1 MSDAVAPALVHVGR
15 APDRRIPASIGYGA
29 ACLLAA
35 LAGGVAAAG
44 AGPDAGEVALGRALV
59 VGAPLAVGFYAWH
72 SRRATRFGA
81 VLMVLG
87 LAWFLATFSESDRGG
102 WYTLGRT
109 AGWTAEVVFVYAAL
123 AYPSGRLT
131 GRIDRLLVGVTAA
144 VAAVFFVPQ
153 LFLAEQLQVP
163 SPYTSCTADCPPSA
177 LFTLDTEPASLLDGL
192 RSAGALLVFT
202 IDLAV
207 VARIGMRVGDTRS
220 LTRRMLL
227 PVAIVLAVRAALM
240 GVAIIARQTGPD
252 QQTLEIAVWALA
264 LATPA
269 LAVAF
274 AVGLAR
280 FQLYAGRV
288 LERLA
293 GDVRASPDPIELSRS
308 LARAFGDPQLRLAF
322 PRPATPGLW
331 SDSSGRPFV
340 LPGPGSGRWV
350 VEISDGGEVIAA
362 LVCDRDLELHPA
374 LVEAA
379 ASLVSVTLANQR
391 LVAGAEASLRE
402 LEASRARLATS
413 AERERRRI
421 ERDLHDGAQQRL
433 VALRIELELAEELLG
448 SDLDAGRARLRE
460 LEQDV
465 DDALE
470 ELRAVAHGVYPPVL
484 ADRGLTDAL
493 RAVANRSPVRVD
505 VEAQQVGRY
514 PAELESAVY
523 FCVLEALQNALKHA
537 NGVRRI
543 TVDLD
548 GAAAA
553 ELRFAVRDDGAG
565 VRRGDALRGGAGIT
579 GMRDRVAA
587 FGGHLDIASAVGV
600 GTTVRGLV
608 RTDVEAAP

>member
-1 MSDAVAPALVHVGR
+1 
-15 APDRRIPASIGYGA
+15 
-29 ACLLAA
+29 
-35 LAGGVAAAG
+35 
-44 AGPDAGEVALGRALV
+44 
-59 VGAPLAVGFYAWH
+59 
-72 SRRATRFGA
+72 
-81 VLMVLG
+81 
-87 LAWFLATFSESDRGG
+87 
-102 WYTLGRT
+102 
-109 AGWTAEVVFVYAAL
+109 
-123 AYPSGRLT
+123 
-131 GRIDRLLVGVTAA
+131 
-144 VAAVFFVPQ
+144 
-153 LFLAEQLQVP
+153 
-163 SPYTSCTADCPPSA
+163 
-177 LFTLDTEPASLLDGL
+177 
-192 RSAGALLVFT
+192 
-202 IDLAV
+202 
-207 VARIGMRVGDTRS
+207 
-220 LTRRMLL
+220 
-227 PVAIVLAVRAALM
+227 
-240 GVAIIARQTGPD
+240 
-252 QQTLEIAVWALA
+252 
-264 LATPA
+264 
-269 LAVAF
+269 
-274 AVGLAR
+274 
-280 FQLYAGRV
+280 
-288 LERLA
+288 
-293 GDVRASPDPIELSRS
+293 
-308 LARAFGDPQLRLAF
+308 
-322 PRPATPGLW
+322 
-331 SDSSGRPFV
+331 
-340 LPGPGSGRWV
+340 
-350 VEISDGGEVIAA
+350 
-362 LVCDRDLELHPA
+362 
-374 LVEAA
+374 
-379 ASLVSVTLANQR
+379 VSVTLANQR

-608 RTDVEAAP
+608 RTVVEAAP

>member
-1 MSDAVAPALVHVGR
+1 MSAVAPVLVHVGR
-15 APDRRIPASIGYGA
+15 APGRRIPASLGYVA
-29 ACLLAA
+29 ACSLAA
-35 LAGGVAAAG
+35 LAGGLAAAG
-44 AGPDAGEVALGRALV
+44 AGPDAGEVGLARGLI

-72 SRRATRFGA
+72 SRRAARFGA
-81 VLMVLG
+81 VLMLLG
-87 LAWFLATFSESDRGG
+87 LAWFLATFAESDHRG

-109 AGWTAEVVFVYAAL
+109 AGWTIEVLFVYTAL
-123 AYPSGRLT
+123 AFPYGRLSGRT
-131 GRIDRLLVGVTAA
+131 DRLLVGATAL
-144 VAAVFFVPQ
+144 VLVVFFLPQ
-153 LFLAEQLQVP
+153 LFLAEQLPVP

-177 LFTLDTEPASLLDGL
+177 LFALDAEPASLLDGL

-207 VARIGMRVGDTRS
+207 VARVGMRVGDARS

-227 PVAIVLAVRAALM
+227 PVAIVLAVRAALL
-240 GVAIIARQTGPD
+240 GVAIVARQAGPD
-252 QQTLEIAVWALA
+252 QQALEIAVWALA
-264 LATPA
+264 LATPVLA
-269 LAVAF
+269 LAF
-274 AVGLAR
+274 AVGLGR

-293 GDVRASPDPIELSRS
+293 RDVRASPDPIELRRS
-308 LARAFGDPQLRLAF
+308 LARAFGDPQLGLAF
-322 PRPATPGLW
+322 PRAATPDLW

-340 LPGPGSGRWV
+340 LPDHESGRWV
-350 VEISDGGEVIAA
+350 VEISDGGEVVAA
-362 LVCDRDLELHPA
+362 LVCDRDLQLQPV

-391 LVAGAEASLRE
+391 LVAGAETSMRE

-433 VALRIELELAEELLG
+433 VALRIELELAEELLD
-448 SDLDAGRARLRE
+448 SDPAAGRARLRE
-460 LEQDV
+460 LEGDI

-484 ADRGLTDAL
+484 ADRGLSDAL

-505 VEAQQVGRY
+505 VEAQQIGRY
-514 PAELESAVY
+514 PPELESAVY

-537 NGVRRI
+537 KGVRRI

-548 GAAAA
+548 GGAAA

-565 VRRGDALRGGAGIT
+565 VRRGDTLRGGAGIT

-587 FGGHLDIASAVGV
+587 FGGHLDITSAVGV

-608 RTDVEAAP
+608 RTDIDAEP